1 MFKREENS
9 ITLLQASNFE
19 MTKIFYKMDKQ
30 FVAVLDEAVGIR
42 CFKRLS
48 GNFMTTFVRGTNF
61 ILKFFFETCAVFIR
75 MCHHIC
81 FTTQYGLHTLNL

>member
-1 MFKREENS
+1 MVFLNKCLESVQKGGKLHNS
-9 ITLLQASNFE
+9 GNFE

-48 GNFMTTFVRGTNF
+48 RNFMTTFVRGTNF
-61 ILKFFFETCAVFIR
+61 ILKFFIS
-75 MCHHIC
+75 
-81 FTTQYGLHTLNL
+81 